1 MIKKED
7 IDYYN
12 HIAPMLTDR
21 RKDLFDVILGQRT
34 RHFTVILED
43 LYQKHN
49 TSAIV
54 RSCDIFGVQDV
65 HIIENKYKSYMSNQV
80 GKGSQKWLDFHRYRK
95 KQINTQDCIDAIKN
109 QGYQLI
115 ATSPHNDSCIIQ
127 DFDITKKSAFVFG
140 VEKAGVSETMM
151 SQADGFLKIPMV
163 GFTESLN
170 VSVAAAITLQSVTER
185 LRNSDI
191 EWQLS
196 EEDIFYKKLEWMER
210 TIKSIEKVKERYFEE
225 NKKC

>member
-1 MIKKED
+1 MIEKKD

-12 HIAPMLTDR
+12 HIAPMLSDR
-21 RKDLFDVILGQRT
+21 RKDLFDTILAQRT
-34 RHFTVILED
+34 HHFTVILED

-54 RSCDIFGVQDV
+54 RSCDIFGIQDI

-80 GKGSQKWLDFHRYRK
+80 GKGSQKWLDFHRYRE
-95 KQINTQDCIDAIKN
+95 KQINTQDCINTIKS

-115 ATSPHNDSCIIQ
+115 ATSPHNDSCLLQ

-170 VSVAAAITLQSVTER
+170 VSVAAAITLQSVTDK
-185 LRNSDI
+185 LRRSDI
-191 EWQLS
+191 QWQLS
-196 EEDIFYKKLEWMER
+196 EEEQFFKKIEWMEK
-210 TIKSIEKVKERYFEE
+210 TIKSIKKVKERYYKDL
-225 NKKC
+225 NQ

>member
-109 QGYQLI
+109 QDYQLI